1 MNPDRRHPPYCMP
14 KLPLASF
21 SNEFKCDKCFR
32 SRLPIQS
39 GTTFPKSFSQCR
51 ISNVTLNEGYFMAI
65 QAKNQLSWWAVHAC
79 TNPSLEIISHLMH
92 FSFPQSLLC
101 LLIKKKKMKN
111 ASHSCICNVNEKNAP
126 MGCIFSA
133 KYVRLKIIF
142 STNFPTLSPNVLS
155 L

>member
-1 MNPDRRHPPYCMP
+1 MTILPPLPTNDDASTVPISPKFDHKFHIPSAMNPDRQHPPYCMP

-101 LLIKKKKMKN
+101 LLIKKKK
-111 ASHSCICNVNEKNAP
+111 NEK
-126 MGCIFSA
+126 CIS
-133 KYVRLKIIF
+133 
-142 STNFPTLSPNVLS
+142 
-155 L
+155 